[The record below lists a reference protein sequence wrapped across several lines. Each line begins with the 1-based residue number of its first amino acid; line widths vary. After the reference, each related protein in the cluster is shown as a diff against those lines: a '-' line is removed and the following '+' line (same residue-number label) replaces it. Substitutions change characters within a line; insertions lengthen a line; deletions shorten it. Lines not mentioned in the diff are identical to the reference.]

1 MNFHNL
7 YDTEKDVTYEHLRR
21 KEVIARTGAKNL
33 NIGSYVDTGN
43 MIFSRY
49 KIEVDERI
57 FEDDSRIDNGYFP
70 QWLLKAWDDTVTE
83 LRRKLCLSK

>member
-1 MNFHNL
+1 MNFYNV
-7 YDTEKDVTYEHLRR
+7 YDTLEDVLYEHLRR
-21 KEVIARTGAKNL
+21 KEVIECTGAKNL

-70 QWLLKAWDDTVTE
+70 QWLLKAWDETVQNF
-83 LRRKLCLSK
+83 RRNK